1 MKKCLYLNR
10 KRSKNVRTAKL
21 RCFALLIWIIDG
33 RDKER
38 FEELHRSIRACDDV
52 LNSVEI
58 NLTSFQNDLAT
69 VSAEIETLQARSTA
83 LGIRLENR
91 KLVENGLGPIVE
103 EISVSPAVVKKIVDG
118 VIDEAWVRALAEV
131 EKRSKAMDAKSKE
144 IRNIKGI
151 NDLKPLLEN
160 LINKVSLPQ

>member
-1 MKKCLYLNR
+1 M
-10 KRSKNVRTAKL
+10 
-21 RCFALLIWIIDG
+21 
-33 RDKER
+33 
-38 FEELHRSIRACDDV
+38 

-58 NLTSFQNDLAT
+58 NLTSFQNDLAA

-83 LGIRLENR
+83 LNVRLENR
-91 KLVENGLGPIVE
+91 KLVEHGLGPIVE

-118 VIDEAWVRALAEV
+118 AIDEAWVKALAEI
-131 EKRSKAMDAKSKE
+131 EKRSKAMDAKARE

-160 LINKVSLPQ
+160 LIAKVGSHPNAVCFY